1 MIQFQTVKEKNEV
14 INISNIHLG
23 SESQMSA
30 MFAVQLSP
38 LLPVFKILLQI
49 ETISRD
55 TLDEAMTFPLNVYD
69 RFMPSSGR
77 QISQNLVGITGFR
90 YAYI

>member
-1 MIQFQTVKEKNEV
+1 M

-30 MFAVQLSP
+30 MFAVQFSP
-38 LLPVFKILLQI
+38 LPPVFKILPQI
-49 ETISRD
+49 EGISRN
-55 TLDEAMTFPLNVYD
+55 TLDEAMTFPLNVYG
-69 RFMPSSGR
+69 RFMPGSGR
-77 QISQNLVGITGFR
+77 QILQNLVGITGFR